1 MSSAE
6 FLRLL
11 GKDPEETWFR
21 TIAPKKIAPKNGCN
35 RSRQGRDLRGLDE
48 AVLEA
53 DNQGG
58 SSVYFVTGNAAM
70 GTGRA
75 GAVQD
80 VDVHGCPALFV
91 EWDHKPIEWQLTAWQ
106 ELKLP
111 NPSAVVATGGPSLHC
126 YWSTEEPMEPEAWR
140 VLQRRLIEFAG
151 GDRACKNPSRVMR
164 LPGFRYVDK
173 TTGNVT
179 DRFAELIHQS
189 GGRYSVAEIE
199 ACLPEV
205 AAPVATRSG
214 AGSLKNKPG
223 KLGQICARGDLS
235 LVKEILRDVL
245 QPADRFSDY
254 DTWLSVGM
262 VCSDLSQRAGDDEAL
277 FDAWLQWSRQM
288 QNFDEFECYCKWQ
301 SFTSSGLSE
310 HNLKIG
316 SLIKY
321 IKEQVNPDWT
331 ATTPRQ
337 RLHRSIN
344 HG

>member
-6 FLRLL
+6 FLLLL
-11 GKDPEETWFR
+11 GKDPAETWFR
-21 TIAPKKIAPKNGCN
+21 TIAPKNGCN
-35 RSRQGRDLRGLDE
+35 RSRQGRDLRGLDV
-48 AVLEA
+48 AALEA

-58 SSVYFVTGNAAM
+58 SSVYFVTGNAAR

-75 GAVQD
+75 GTVQD
-80 VDVHGCPALFV
+80 VDVHDCPALFV
-91 EWDHKPIEWQLTAWQ
+91 EWDDQPIEWQLSAWQ
-106 ELKLP
+106 KLKLP
-111 NPSAVVATGGPSLHC
+111 EPSAVVATGGPSLHC
-126 YWSTEEPMEPEAWR
+126 YWLTEEPMEPEAWR

-179 DRFAELIHQS
+179 DRFAELIHQG

-199 ACLPEV
+199 ACLPEASSPTAV
-205 AAPVATRSG
+205 PRSRSG
-214 AGSLKNKPG
+214 SGAQRSGTW
-223 KLGQICARGDLS
+223 GQICARRDLP
-235 LVKEILRDVL
+235 LVREILRDDL

-262 VCSDLSQRAGDDEAL
+262 ICSDLSQRAGDDEAL

-310 HNLKIG
+310 YNLKIG

-321 IKEQVNPDWT
+321 IKEQVNPDWI

-337 RLHRSIN
+337 RLQRSIN

>member
-11 GKDPEETWFR
+11 RKDPAETWFR
-21 TIAPKKIAPKNGCN
+21 TIAPKKGCN
-35 RSRQGRDLRGLDE
+35 RSRQGRDLRGLDV
-48 AVLEA
+48 AALES

-58 SSVYFVTGNAAM
+58 NSVYFVTGNASK

-111 NPSAVVATGGPSLHC
+111 EPSAVVATGGKSLHC
-126 YWSTEEPMEPEAWR
+126 YWVLEAPMEPEAWR

-151 GDRACKNPSRVMR
+151 GDTQCKNPSRVMR

-173 TTGNVT
+173 KTGAVT
-179 DRFAELIHQS
+179 DRFAELIHQ
-189 GGRYSVAEIE
+189 GGGPYSVADIE
-199 ACLPEV
+199 ECLPEALSPQAV
-205 AAPVATRSG
+205 PRTSAGSAGKRSG
-214 AGSLKNKPG
+214 GF
-223 KLGQICARGDLS
+223 GQLRARADLAT
-235 LVKEILRDVL
+235 VREILRDVL

-254 DTWLSVGM
+254 DTWLAIGM
-262 VCSDLSQRAGDDEAL
+262 ICSDTSQRAGDEDAL
-277 FDAWLQWSRQM
+277 FEPWLQWSRQM
-288 QNFDEFECYCKWQ
+288 KNFDEFECHCKWQ
-301 SFTSSGLSE
+301 SFASSGPSD

-321 IKEQVNPDWT
+321 VNEEVNPNWK
-331 ATTPRQ
+331 APTPRQ